1 LSQKRY
7 IIIGDGAAGTTTAQS
22 LRAADKGA
30 TIAILS
36 DDPHAAYFRAALTNY
51 LLGELREEQIWAVP
65 PSFYDEYAIH
75 RALVRVAQVDT
86 KRSLLWLAQGG
97 RPIGYDSLILASGS
111 RARPPTFEGAWLPGI
126 MTMRTLQDVHR
137 VMDLIKLK
145 GLKTAMVVGG
155 GPLALEWA
163 HGLSHRGVNV
173 MMVVREQKFLPGAID
188 GVASDLLLARL
199 RHAGVQVR
207 MGDEITAATPG
218 PSGRVGGVML
228 KSGERVACELVCVAI
243 GVICNSE
250 FLGPAAESGI
260 NIAKNGGIEVDDQM
274 RTSVPN
280 IYAAGDV
287 AAYQGKLLQLW
298 EPARMQARVVASTIQ
313 GKGEKWAPGVH
324 YMATRLYDL
333 DCASIGDVA
342 VTPQGAE
349 ELVDFPQRT
358 GRISYR
364 KLCIKD
370 NRLIGA
376 LMFGEKDAKVRRWG
390 RGLKRLIDTKAD
402 ITKIKGELLDP
413 AFDLGAWLHSNELT
427 EKPKVAKPATMAS
440 AIVGQMKG
448 THAINLADMPPLPA
462 IGIVRKGAGSD
473 ETTASNNGAP
483 SSNGTSSPGPATAQA
498 AGEVAAA
505 AFGGVGGAF
514 ADAAPPPQIML
525 EGPPGRIQVQPPSAI
540 VGRDPASAIPLNDPL
555 VSWRHAEFTI
565 AGQFVYLRDLGSG
578 SGTWINNA
586 AVTAPKSLRDGD
598 KIRIGSTELTIRVA
612 QFNAD
617 GSRMSIEA
625 ASLQKSQMGEPKPHL
640 DVRNGRALGLS
651 FELVADMITIG
662 RDPASIIRLDD
673 ESIDWRHAWIR
684 KTASGWDI
692 ADAESHGITKQ
703 NGVVLSP
710 NQWVPMQPGD
720 TIEIGEVAM
729 LYEVRPSAVLPGL
742 LAPASV
748 AYGPRDAPAH
758 HPSAPPGAP
767 VAPGYGAPQ
776 YAAPQAAYGAP
787 QAPPYGAPP
796 AYGAPQPYPG
806 TPQGGVPSAYGAPP
820 QHASSQYPPQQRA
833 PSQMPPQ
840 RGPSQVPQALAP
852 SAAGRARL
860 SVRQGPGQGAVAE
873 LADVTVIGN
882 HPGHA
887 TLVLADPRLGPR
899 HVEIVKHA
907 DGFYARDLGSQTGT
921 SCRGQQLGPQ
931 PFKLHHGDVLV
942 LGQNVALLFEASP

>member
-22 LRAADKGA
+22 LRAHDKGA

-86 KRSLLWLAQGG
+86 KRGLLWLAQGG
-97 RPIGYDSLILASGS
+97 RPVGYDSLVLASGS

-145 GLKTAMVVGG
+145 GLKTAVVVGG

-173 MMVVREQKFLPGAID
+173 LMVVREQKFLPGAID
-188 GVASDLLLARL
+188 NVASDLLLARL
-199 RHAGVQVR
+199 KSAGVQVR
-207 MGDEITAATPG
+207 MGDEVMAATPG
-218 PSGRVGGVML
+218 PSGRVGGIVL
-228 KSGERVACELVCVAI
+228 KSGERIACELVCAAI

-250 FLGPAAESGI
+250 FLGPESGI
-260 NIAKNGGIEVDDQM
+260 NLAKNGGIEVDDQM

-280 IYAAGDV
+280 VYAAGDV
-287 AAYQGKLLQLW
+287 AAYKGKLLQLW

-313 GKGEKWAPGVH
+313 GRSEKWAPGVH

-358 GRISYR
+358 GKIAYR
-364 KLCIKD
+364 KLCVKD
-370 NRLIGA
+370 NRLVGA
-376 LMFGEKDAKVRRWG
+376 LLFGDKEARVRRWG
-390 RGLKRLIDTKAD
+390 RGLKRLIDTQAD
-402 ITKIKGELLDP
+402 ISSIKGELLDP
-413 AFDLGAWLHSNELT
+413 SFDLAGWLHTNELT

-440 AIVGQMKG
+440 NAVGKMKG
-448 THAINLADMPPLPA
+448 THAINLADLPPLPA
-462 IGIVRKGAGSD
+462 MITRSKDGTASAVPASGQALTPIGPGAETSEAAAKVAADAAGAG
-473 ETTASNNGAP
+473 GI
-483 SSNGTSSPGPATAQA
+483 
-498 AGEVAAA
+498 AA
-505 AFGGVGGAF
+505 AFAE
-514 ADAAPPPQIML
+514 ALPPPNVTL

-540 VGRDPASAIPLNDPL
+540 VGRDPSSAIPLNDPL

-565 AGQFVYLRDLGSG
+565 SGQYIYLRDLGSG
-578 SGTWINNA
+578 TGTWINNMPVA
-586 AVTAPKSLRDGD
+586 APKSLRDGD
-598 KIRIGSTELTIRVA
+598 KIRIGSTELTIRVILA
-612 QFNAD
+612 HDPRAD
-617 GSRMSIEA
+617 GSRVSAEA
-625 ASLQKSQMGEPKPHL
+625 ASMQKAGTGDPKPHL

-651 FELVADMITIG
+651 FELVLDMITIG

-684 KTASGWDI
+684 KTAAGWDI
-692 ADAESHGITKQ
+692 ADAESHGVTKR
-703 NGVVLSP
+703 NGVVLAP
-710 NQWVPMQPGD
+710 NQWVSMQPGD
-720 TIEIGEVAM
+720 NIEIGEVG
-729 LYEVRPSAVLPGL
+729 LTYSVRPSAVLNAL

-748 AYGPRDAPAH
+748 AYGPRGEQPH
-758 HPSAPPGAP
+758 HPSAPPGP
-767 VAPGYGAPQ
+767 PQ
-776 YAAPQAAYGAP
+776 YGHTPS
-787 QAPPYGAPP
+787 APPYASPQAP
-796 AYGAPQPYPG
+796 AYGAPAPAYG
-806 TPQGGVPSAYGAPP
+806 TPG
-820 QHASSQYPPQQRA
+820 
-833 PSQMPPQ
+833 
-840 RGPSQVPQALAP
+840 RGPSQVPPQHHP
-852 SAAGRARL
+852 SQLPPHHVPSQLPPPGLNAGFRAGRARI
-860 SVRQGPGQGAVAE
+860 SVRQGPSQGAVAE
-873 LADVTVIGN
+873 LADVTVIGS
-882 HPGHA
+882 HPQHS

-899 HVEIVKHA
+899 HVEIQRHA

-931 PFKLHHGDVLV
+931 PFKLHNGDVLI
-942 LGQNVALLFEASP
+942 LAQHVALLFEASA

>member
-1 LSQKRY
+1 MSQKRY
-7 IIIGDGAAGTTTAQS
+7 IIIGDGAAGTTAAQS

-86 KRSLLWLAQGG
+86 KRGLLWLAQGG
-97 RPIGYDSLILASGS
+97 RPIGYDALVLAAGS

-145 GLKTAMVVGG
+145 GLKTAVVVGG

-207 MGDEITAATPG
+207 MSDEVVAAMPG
-218 PSGRVGGVML
+218 PQGRVGGVML

-250 FLGPAAESGI
+250 FLGAESGI
-260 NIAKNGGIEVDDQM
+260 NVAKNGGIEVDDLM

-280 IYAAGDV
+280 VYAAGDV
-287 AAYQGKLLQLW
+287 AAHDGKLLQLW

-313 GKGEKWAPGVH
+313 GRGEKWAPGAH

-370 NRLIGA
+370 NRVVGA
-376 LMFGEKDAKVRRWG
+376 LMFGEKEARVRRWG

-402 ITKIKGELLDP
+402 ISKIKSELLDP
-413 AFDLGAWLHSNELT
+413 AFDLAGWLHTNELT

-440 AIVGQMKG
+440 SIVGKMKG
-448 THAINLADMPPLPA
+448 TSAINMADLPPLPA
-462 IGIVRKGAGSD
+462 MITRKKDGPDSA
-473 ETTASNNGAP
+473 TATASANGAP
-483 SSNGTSSPGPATAQA
+483 LGPGPETAEAAARVA
-498 AGEVAAA
+498 AGAAGGGIA
-505 AFGGVGGAF
+505 AEF
-514 ADAAPPPQIML
+514 ADAAPPPQVML

-540 VGRDPASAIPLNDPL
+540 VGRDPASAIPLQDPL
-555 VSWRHAEFTI
+555 ASWRHAEFTI
-565 AGQFVYLRDLGSG
+565 AGQAVYLRDLGSG
-578 SGTWINNA
+578 TGTWINNMPVA
-586 AVTAPKSLRDGD
+586 MPKSLRDGD
-598 KIRIGSTELTIRVA
+598 KIRIGSTELTARIVLTG
-612 QFNAD
+612 AD
-617 GSRMSIEA
+617 GVRLSAEA
-625 ASLQKSQMGEPKPHL
+625 ASLQKAATGEPQPHL
-640 DVRNGRALGLS
+640 DVRNGRALGLG
-651 FELVADMITIG
+651 FELVLDMITIG

-673 ESIDWRHAWIR
+673 DSIDWRHAWIR
-684 KTASGWDI
+684 KTQTGWDI
-692 ADAESHGITKQ
+692 ADAESHGITKK
-703 NGVVLSP
+703 NGVVLTP
-710 NQWVPMQPGD
+710 NQWVPIQPGD

-729 LYEVRPSAVLPGL
+729 GYSVRPSVVLNAL

-748 AYGPRDAPAH
+748 AYGPRDGGPH
-758 HPSAPPGAP
+758 HPSAPPG
-767 VAPGYGAPQ
+767 
-776 YAAPQAAYGAP
+776 
-787 QAPPYGAPP
+787 PP
-796 AYGAPQPYPG
+796 AYGAPPPHH
-806 TPQGGVPSAYGAPP
+806 PSQLPP
-820 QHASSQYPPQQRA
+820 QLGA
-833 PSQMPPQ
+833 SQM
-840 RGPSQVPQALAP
+840 QAP
-852 SAAGRARL
+852 GSNRGRARI

-873 LADVTVIGN
+873 LADITVIGN
-882 HPGHA
+882 HPQQA
-887 TLVLADPRLGPR
+887 TLVLADPYLGPR
-899 HVEIVKHA
+899 HVEILRQP
-907 DGFYARDLGSQTGT
+907 DGFYARDLGTQTGT
-921 SCRGQQLGPQ
+921 SCRGQRLGPQ
-931 PFKLHHGDVLV
+931 PFKLHNGDVLM
-942 LGQNVALLFEASP
+942 LGQNVALLFEAAP

>member
-86 KRSLLWLAQGG
+86 KRGLLWLAQGG
-97 RPIGYDSLILASGS
+97 RPIGYDSLVLAGS

-207 MGDEITAATPG
+207 MGDEIMAATPG
-218 PSGRVGGVML
+218 PSGRVGGVVL

-250 FLGPAAESGI
+250 FLGAESGI
-260 NIAKNGGIEVDDQM
+260 NLAKNGGIEVDDQM

-280 IYAAGDV
+280 VYAAGDV

-298 EPARMQARVVASTIQ
+298 EPARMQARIVASTIM
-313 GKGEKWAPGVH
+313 GKSDKWTPGVH

-364 KLCIKD
+364 KLCVKD
-370 NRLIGA
+370 NRLVGA
-376 LMFGEKDAKVRRWG
+376 LMFGEKEAKVRRWG

-402 ITKIKGELLDP
+402 ISKIKHELLDP
-413 AFDLGAWLHSNELT
+413 AFDLAGWLHTNELT

-462 IGIVRKGAGSD
+462 IGIVRKSAASND
-473 ETTASNNGAP
+473 ETVASEG
-483 SSNGTSSPGPATAQA
+483 GPGPATAEA
-498 AGEVAAA
+498 AGNVAANLI
-505 AFGGVGGAF
+505 GGDRGTVGGAF

-540 VGRDPASAIPLNDPL
+540 VGRDPASAIPLHDPL

-586 AVTAPKSLRDGD
+586 PVTTPKSLRDGD
-598 KIRIGSTELTIRVA
+598 KIRIGSTELVIRVA

-617 GSRMSIEA
+617 GSRMSIDA
-625 ASLQKSQMGEPKPHL
+625 ASLQNSAQGEAKPHL
-640 DVRNGRALGLS
+640 EVRNGRALGLS
-651 FELVADMITIG
+651 FELVLDMITIG
-662 RDPASIIRLDD
+662 RDPASNIRLDD

-684 KTASGWDI
+684 KNGAEWDI
-692 ADAESHGITKQ
+692 ADAESHGVTKK
-703 NGVVLSP
+703 NGHVLAP
-710 NQWVPMQPGD
+710 NQWVPMHPGD

-748 AYGPRDAPAH
+748 AYGPRDQPAH
-758 HPSAPPGAP
+758 HPSAPPAAVGYAAP
-767 VAPGYGAPQ
+767 HYGAPQ
-776 YAAPQAAYGAP
+776 Y
-787 QAPPYGAPP
+787 GAPP
-796 AYGAPQPYPG
+796 QHYG
-806 TPQGGVPSAYGAPP
+806 TPPPHTPQHGIASAYGAPP
-820 QHASSQYPPQQRA
+820 QHSGSQPPQT
-833 PSQMPPQ
+833 P
-840 RGPSQVPQALAP
+840 RGPSGIPQSNP
-852 SAAGRARL
+852 GRARI

-882 HPGHA
+882 HPQHS
-887 TLVLADPRLGPR
+887 TLVLADPRLGSR

-921 SCRGQQLGPQ
+921 SCRGQRLGPQ

-942 LGQNVALLFEASP
+942 LGQNVALLFEASL

>member
-1 LSQKRY
+1 MSQKRY
-7 IIIGDGAAGTTTAQS
+7 IIIGDGAAGTTAAQS

-36 DDPHAAYFRAALTNY
+36 DDPHAAYFRSALTNY

-86 KRSLLWLAQGG
+86 KRNLLWLAQGG

-207 MGDEITAATPG
+207 MGEEIVAATPG
-218 PSGRVGGVML
+218 PQGRVGGVAL

-250 FLGPAAESGI
+250 FLGPESGI
-260 NIAKNGGIEVDDQM
+260 KLAPNGGIEVDDQM

-280 IYAAGDV
+280 VYAAGDV
-287 AAYQGKLLQLW
+287 AAYHGKLLQLW

-370 NRLIGA
+370 NRLVGA
-376 LMFGEKDAKVRRWG
+376 LMFGEKEAKVRRWG

-402 ITKIKGELLDP
+402 ISKIKGELLDP
-413 AFDLGAWLHSNELT
+413 AFDLGAWLQTNELT

-462 IGIVRKGAGSD
+462 IGVVRKPAVGSE
-473 ETTASNNGAP
+473 ETKASENGVASG
-483 SSNGTSSPGPATAQA
+483 SSASQPGPATAEA
-498 AGEVAAA
+498 AGHVAAA
-505 AFGGVGGAF
+505 AMGGVGGAF

-565 AGQFVYLRDLGSG
+565 SGQFVYLRDLGSG

-598 KIRIGSTELTIRVA
+598 KIRIGSTELFIRVA

-617 GSRMSIEA
+617 GSRMSVEA
-625 ASLQKSQMGEPKPHL
+625 ASLQKSQQGEAKPHL
-640 DVRNGRALGLS
+640 EVRNGRALGLS

-662 RDPASIIRLDD
+662 RDPASLIRLDD

-684 KTASGWDI
+684 KNGSGWDI
-692 ADAESHGITKQ
+692 ADAESHGITKK

-748 AYGPRDAPAH
+748 AYGPPDLGAH
-758 HPSAPPGAP
+758 HPSAPPAAAGM
-767 VAPGYGAPQ
+767 PGHGAPQ
-776 YAAPQAAYGAP
+776 YGAPPQAAYGPP
-787 QAPPYGAPP
+787 QAAPYGAPP
-796 AYGAPQPYPG
+796 AQYGAPPYAG
-806 TPQGGVPSAYGAPP
+806 TPQGGIPSAYGAPP
-820 QHASSQYPPQQRA
+820 QHSSSQL
-833 PSQMPPQ
+833 PPQ
-840 RGPSQVPQALAP
+840 RGPSQVPGQMPPQAM
-852 SAAGRARL
+852 AGRARI

-873 LADVTVIGN
+873 LADVTVIGS
-882 HPGHA
+882 HPGQS

-907 DGFYARDLGSQTGT
+907 DGFYARDLGSQMGT

-942 LGQNVALLFEASP
+942 LGQNVALLFEASA

>member
-1 LSQKRY
+1 MSQKRY

-22 LRAADKGA
+22 LRAADKNA

-36 DDPHAAYFRAALTNY
+36 DDPHAAYFRSALTNY

-97 RPIGYDSLILASGS
+97 RPIGYDSLVLASGA

-173 MMVVREQKFLPGAID
+173 MMVVREHKFLPGVID
-188 GVASDLLLARL
+188 GVSSDLLLARL

-207 MGDEITAATPG
+207 MGDEVMAATPG
-218 PSGRVGGVML
+218 PSGRVGGVVL

-250 FLGPAAESGI
+250 FLGRAPDSGI
-260 NIAKNGGIEVDDQM
+260 NIAENGGVEVDDQM

-280 IYAAGDV
+280 VYAAGDV

-298 EPARMQARVVASTIQ
+298 EPARMQARVVASTIM
-313 GKGEKWAPGVH
+313 GKGDRWTPGVH

-349 ELVDFPQRT
+349 ELIDFPQRT

-370 NRLIGA
+370 NRLVGA
-376 LMFGEKDAKVRRWG
+376 LMFGEKEAKVRRWG

-402 ITKIKGELLDP
+402 IAKIKGELLDP
-413 AFDLGAWLHSNELT
+413 AFDLAGWLHTNELT

-448 THAINLADMPPLPA
+448 THAINLADLPPLPA
-462 IGIVRKGAGSD
+462 IGVVRKKAVGSD
-473 ETTASNNGAP
+473 ETVGTDSSMP
-483 SSNGTSSPGPATAQA
+483 SGGSGPGPATAEAGGNVAGA
-498 AGEVAAA
+498 ALGN
-505 AFGGVGGAF
+505 VGGAF
-514 ADAAPPPQIML
+514 ADAAPPPQIVL

-565 AGQFVYLRDLGSG
+565 SGQFVYLRDLGSG

-598 KIRIGSTELTIRVA
+598 TIRIGSTQLTIRVA

-625 ASLQKSQMGEPKPHL
+625 ASNQKSLPGEAKPHL
-640 DVRNGRALGLS
+640 EVRNGRALGLS

-662 RDPASIIRLDD
+662 RDPASLIRLDD

-684 KTASGWDI
+684 KNGATWDI
-692 ADAESHGITKQ
+692 ADAESHGVTKK
-703 NGVVLSP
+703 NGHVLSP
-710 NQWVPMQPGD
+710 NQWVPMHPGD
-720 TIEIGEVAM
+720 TIEVGEVAM
-729 LYEVRPSAVLPGL
+729 VYEVRPSAVLPGL

-748 AYGPRDAPAH
+748 AYGPRDQGMH
-758 HPSAPPGAP
+758 HPSGPPGPP
-767 VAPGYGAPQ
+767 VHPGYA
-776 YAAPQAAYGAP
+776 AP
-787 QAPPYGAPP
+787 QAPPYGAR
-796 AYGAPQPYPG
+796 
-806 TPQGGVPSAYGAPP
+806 PSYGAPP
-820 QHASSQYPPQQRA
+820 QQPYGTPPPYTPQGGISSAYAAASHHAPPYPTQTP
-833 PSQMPPQ
+833 
-840 RGPSQVPQALAP
+840 RGPSQLPQSSP
-852 SAAGRARL
+852 GRARI

-882 HPGHA
+882 HPGHS

-942 LGQNVALLFEASP
+942 LGQNVALLFEAST